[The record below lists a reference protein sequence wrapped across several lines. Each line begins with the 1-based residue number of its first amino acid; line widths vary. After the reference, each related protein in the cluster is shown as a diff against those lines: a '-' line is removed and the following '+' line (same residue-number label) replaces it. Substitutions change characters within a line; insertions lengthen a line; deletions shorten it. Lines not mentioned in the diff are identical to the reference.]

1 MRSILAGT
9 MPDAATTATATTAT
23 TGSTGGDGGAVTAGA
38 QQAGAATQAN
48 GQAAGAGATSAAT
61 NQAAGA
67 TGKTANAT
75 LITGE
80 AKGDQKPDA
89 NATTQTGDKK
99 DGEAKGDKPFEL
111 KLPDGA
117 QLDAEAVKAVAADLQ
132 KLGLSQDLA
141 QKVFER
147 ELSAVR
153 KNVETSRDRWAKQTQ
168 QWAEAVKTDKEIGG
182 DKLKATIDVA
192 KRALAH
198 ADDEKGT
205 LRQLLEETGLGNHPA
220 VIRAFHKLGRD
231 MGEDD
236 FAGKKEQGQ
245 GTDEEA
251 ALRKRYPTM
260 FPNG

>member
-1 MRSILAGT
+1 
-9 MPDAATTATATTAT
+9 MPDAATTTTATATSTGTA
-23 TGSTGGDGGAVTAGA
+23 GGGDGAAAAGSN
-38 QQAGAATQAN
+38 QAGAATQAN

-75 LITGE
+75 LMTGE
-80 AKGDQKPDA
+80 DKDGKPSDA
-89 NATTQTGDKK
+89 NATTQTGNQK
-99 DGEAKGDKPFEL
+99 DGKAEGDKAFDL
-111 KLPDGA
+111 KLPEGA

-168 QWAEAVKTDKEIGG
+168 QWADAVKTDKEIGG
-182 DKLKATIDVA
+182 DKLKATIGIA
-192 KRALAH
+192 QRALAR

-205 LRQLLEETGLGNHPA
+205 LRQLLEVTGLGNHPA

-231 MGEDD
+231 MGEDG
-236 FAGKKEQGQ
+236 FAGSKEQGKVN
-245 GTDEEA
+245 DEEA

-260 FPNG
+260 FANG